1 MESSNHPILDSR
13 AVDLG
18 SRAFRQASGRRLSRV
33 GGFVAMLGLALVAF
47 GVPLCAG
54 AQNAEDYFHGG
65 AKSYIHGQKDKA
77 KEEVSNG
84 LKQFPEDVK
93 LNAMAVL
100 LQKPE
105 EKKQQQQQQQ
115 DQQQQDQQ
123 QQKEQSQ
130 EKQQSQSKPSDSKEQ
145 QEKKDQQQAEQQP
158 KPQDQDKS
166 DQAKEEKKQEKKG
179 QPSPSASQQ
188 SGKPDDKSDDK
199 SQEQGQGIPGQMS
212 PEQAQQLLDAQKG
225 QEKMLP
231 AKPEAKSSSS
241 RRPLRDW

>member
-115 DQQQQDQQ
+115 DQQQQ
-123 QQKEQSQ
+123 KEQSQ

-166 DQAKEEKKQEKKG
+166 DQAKEEKKQEEKG